1 MQINMTLGQRDKYIL
16 NLKKEIKNK
25 EKLLLLQK
33 ENIDNYILGN
43 DLLLSLKNEYE
54 EYFKN
59 EILKKQNKIY
69 GLEIIKNHINDLG
82 YNNTNELAEINKEIK
97 ENKKSIELTIS
108 KL

>member
-16 NLKKEIKNK
+16 NLRNEIKNK